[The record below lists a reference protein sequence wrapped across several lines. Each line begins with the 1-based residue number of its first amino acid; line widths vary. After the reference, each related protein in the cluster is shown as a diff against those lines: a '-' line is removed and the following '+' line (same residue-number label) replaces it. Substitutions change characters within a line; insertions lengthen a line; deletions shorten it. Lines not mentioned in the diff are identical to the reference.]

1 MVSTSESLLFRLSG
15 GADPKAWDRFVA
27 LYTPLLLRWSGRL
40 GLREADAADFTQDV
54 LLILLRNFGTFRYDA
69 NRSFRAWL
77 KTVLLNVWR
86 KHQRRVARAPRGGGD
101 VELAPDSDPSLFLD
115 EAEHRDFLVRRALAL
130 AQGEFDA
137 VTWRAC
143 AEYVMNG
150 RPPAEVAQELG
161 ITVNMVYLA
170 KSRVLRYLRGE
181 LAGLLDD

>member
-1 MVSTSESLLFRLSG
+1 MVSTSESLLVRLRG
-15 GADPKAWDRFVA
+15 GADARAWERFVT
-27 LYTPLLLRWSGRL
+27 LYTPLLMRWSGRL

-54 LLILLRNFGTFRYDA
+54 LLLLLRHFGTFEYDP

-86 KHQRRVARAPRGGGD
+86 KHQRRAARAPRGGGD
-101 VELAPDSDPSLFLD
+101 VELAADTDPGQFLD
-115 EAEHRDFLVRRALAL
+115 EVEHREFLVRRALAL
-130 AQGEFDA
+130 AKGEFDA

-143 AEYVMNG
+143 VEYVLNG

-161 ITVNMVYLA
+161 VTVNMVYLA

-181 LAGLLDD
+181 LAGLLD